1 LKDEL
6 EGFALSS
13 HSYGRITGVSLAMHS
28 IPDAFLVL
36 HTGVGCKY
44 KGAGQY
50 CLHDLARPSH
60 HREGYTEVTDLA
72 LIKGS
77 ASRIPIYV
85 RSWHKKRNPA
95 FMAVV
100 SSTFLEMAGED
111 FAKAAREAESTV
123 PCPVAYV
130 KTLGFDGD
138 LYDGYN
144 SLALEVLRR
153 VPFKK
158 TKPVPGRVGVVG
170 YVFDRY
176 EMDHAGNLQQLR
188 FLLESLG
195 LECGPVVLSGRPY
208 KELMGL
214 ASCERLIL
222 LPYGRVYAK
231 ELSKLSGRPVIQTDL
246 PVGLSGTFR
255 WLQDV
260 AKGCGVAKPV
270 VEACIKR
277 QSDYARP
284 QMDSLRTYARQRLGS
299 RRIALFAETPLAAGL
314 ASFAA
319 EAGLSPALV
328 GLRDRSLGGRKAFL
342 EAVGRTG
349 VKPPEDLEVLENP
362 SLSLSV
368 QKVSALRDRG
378 QLSLVV
384 GSCTELSYINPE
396 GRQNEVPSVELGFPS
411 FNYHVLFPTPY
422 YGVAGALALA
432 QRVMN
437 QVR

>member
-1 LKDEL
+1 MI
-6 EGFALSS
+6 
-13 HSYGRITGVSLAMHS
+13 R
-28 IPDAFLVL
+28 
-36 HTGVGCKY
+36 
-44 KGAGQY
+44 
-50 CLHDLARPSH
+50 ARS
-60 HREGYTEVTDLA
+60 EVTDLA

-222 LPYGRVYAK
+222 LHYGRVYAK